1 MCKRLGLRRSA
12 YYKWL
17 NRPIPENEQE
27 DMKLSETVMDYY
39 QKYGGILGYRRMCI
53 FINRDHNKHYNAK
66 RIHRIMKI
74 MDIHSSIR
82 RKRTCCTVT
91 NKTDQTAENILHREF
106 EASKPNEEWTTDVTE
121 FKVPHST
128 PSFQNKLKEQGM
140 VQSMSRVA
148 CCLDNGPTEGLWGII
163 KTEMD
168 KMYEIHNKEDLIEAI
183 RKYIEFYNDYRYQ
196 SRFDSKTPMEVRKE
210 AIDKE
215 KPKHYPIVF
224 NPKIAK
230 YKETLKNKAQ
240 SA

>member
-1 MCKRLGLRRSA
+1 
-12 YYKWL
+12 
-17 NRPIPENEQE
+17 
-27 DMKLSETVMDYY
+27 
-39 QKYGGILGYRRMCI
+39 
-53 FINRDHNKHYNAK
+53 
-66 RIHRIMKI
+66 MKI

-82 RKRTCCTVT
+82 KKRTCCTVT

-106 EASKPNEEWTTDVTE
+106 EASKPNEKWTTDVTE

-163 KTEMD
+163 KTEMY

-196 SRFDSKTPMEVRKE
+196 SRFDSKTPMEVRKKQS
-210 AIDKE
+210 IK
-215 KPKHYPIVF
+215 
-224 NPKIAK
+224 
-230 YKETLKNKAQ
+230 KNQ
-240 SA
+240 SIIQSLLTRK